1 LRKRQGPPSGRSNVL
16 PQQSSHNFHLFLHS
30 ENRLQ
35 IEKDDADKGLWDVL
49 VAAPTEA
56 YDMIMDPNK
65 KEREEEEKLRKEVK
79 QSKKHWRVIRKER
92 FAFLDANA
100 GGDGTRQRSL
110 ETNTTVEEKKVEDS
124 VHSVSQA
131 A

>member
-1 LRKRQGPPSGRSNVL
+1 L
-16 PQQSSHNFHLFLHS
+16 PQQSSHDVRSFLLS

-110 ETNTTVEEKKVEDS
+110 ETNTTVEEKKIEDS